1 MLAGFQVL
9 FLQLGNQIRQRH
21 FEGGDL
27 EICVFQFGAP
37 VGQAGNVQLG
47 FVLLGVQLFQI
58 HSDPIEVALGCD
70 INLAAHLFPIQ
81 VCDLF
86 HRLMYLSEHPC
97 KLVLHDILLFLG
109 VS

>member
-1 MLAGFQVL
+1 
-9 FLQLGNQIRQRH
+9 
-21 FEGGDL
+21 
-27 EICVFQFGAP
+27 
-37 VGQAGNVQLG
+37 
-47 FVLLGVQLFQI
+47 
-58 HSDPIEVALGCD
+58 
-70 INLAAHLFPIQ
+70 